1 MSLLIAPSLLS
12 VNLLELA
19 RQLNECETGGADLLH
34 LDVMDGHF
42 VPNLTYGP
50 DFVRTVRRACPLPID
65 VHLMVAHPEQFVE
78 PFIRAGA
85 GRVSFHLEATDHA
98 DRLLARI
105 RELGAQA
112 GIALNPATPPHALD
126 YLWERLDFVLL
137 MTVNPGFGGQAFLP
151 AVLPKIRW
159 VCERG
164 AAAGYPVPVEVD
176 GGIDNQTASR
186 VVEAGARWLV
196 SGSHLFKQT
205 DLAGAIAELR
215 AAAVAP
221 LGSV

>member
-12 VNLLELA
+12 VDLLEL
-19 RQLNECETGGADLLH
+19 RSQLAACKAGGADLLH

-50 DFVRTVRRACPLPID
+50 DFVKTVARASDLPID
-65 VHLMVAHPEQFVE
+65 VHLMVDHPEDLVE
-78 PFIRAGA
+78 PFIKAGA
-85 GRVSFHLEATDHA
+85 DRVSIHLEATRHP

-105 RELGAQA
+105 RELGARA
-112 GIALNPATPPHALD
+112 GIALNPATPPQALD

-137 MTVNPGFGGQAFLP
+137 MTVNPGFGGQSFLP

-164 AAAGYPVPVEVD
+164 AAAGFPVPVEVD
-176 GGIDNQTASR
+176 GGIDDRQVRS

-196 SGSHLFKQT
+196 SGSYLFRQP
-205 DLAGAIAELR
+205 DLAGAIRDLR
-215 AAAVAP
+215 RRALEGPV
-221 LGSV
+221 V